1 MPRQK
6 DFDETVVLDLAVQL
20 FWTKGYNGTSMQ
32 DIVDHLGISRSSLY
46 DTFGDKRQLFLKAL
60 HRYQQQQGGFWM
72 TKAEKSATTLPF
84 LRAMFENA
92 ILEISEDPLSKGCFM
107 VNAAVEL
114 APHDPE
120 VSQIVNKNRCQM
132 ENAFAALIL
141 KGQLTGEIST
151 KKDALSFARFLFHVF
166 SSIRL
171 AAKSAI
177 EPDELED
184 IMEVAFSVL
193 SPD

>member
-1 MPRQK
+1 MARQK

-20 FWTKGYNGTSMQ
+20 FWDKGYNGTSMQ

-60 HRYQQQQGGFWM
+60 HRYRLQQGGFWM
-72 TKAEKSATTLPF
+72 AKAEQSNATLPF
-84 LRAMFENA
+84 LREMFETA
-92 ILEISEDPLSKGCFM
+92 IQEISNDTQFKGCFM

-120 VSQIVNKNRCQM
+120 VSQIVNNNRCQM
-132 ENAFAALIL
+132 ENAFAILIL

-151 KKDALSFARFLFHVF
+151 KKDALSYARFLFHVF

-193 SPD
+193 SPE